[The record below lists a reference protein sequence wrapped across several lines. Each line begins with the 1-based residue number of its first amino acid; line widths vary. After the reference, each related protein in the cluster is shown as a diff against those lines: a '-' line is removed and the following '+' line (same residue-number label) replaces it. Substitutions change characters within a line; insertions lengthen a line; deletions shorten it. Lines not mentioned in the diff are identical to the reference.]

1 MGRPRIPTALKVAN
15 GTFRADRAPRNEP
28 NPKKFET
35 IPSPP
40 GHLNKWAK
48 MMWRIVA
55 KYLLKHGMLTIL
67 DLYSLEVLCE
77 QYGIY
82 RELKDAMTHREQPG
96 EKRIKISLSQYLKGK
111 NSQTMLEY
119 TSMRGAFER
128 YTVLLRE
135 FGLSPVSRGRLK
147 TMGLY

>member
-1 MGRPRIPTALKVAN
+1 
-15 GTFRADRAPRNEP
+15 
-28 NPKKFET
+28 
-35 IPSPP
+35 
-40 GHLNKWAK
+40 

-67 DLYSLEVLCE
+67 DLYSLGVRYE